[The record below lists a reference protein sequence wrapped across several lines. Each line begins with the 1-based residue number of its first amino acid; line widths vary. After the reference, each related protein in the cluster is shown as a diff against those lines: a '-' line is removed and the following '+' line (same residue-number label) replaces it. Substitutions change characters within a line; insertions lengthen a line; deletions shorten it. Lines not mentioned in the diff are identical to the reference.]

1 MRRPS
6 ARTRDLLIIT
16 GLVIAGI
23 AGIVISDS
31 PGPRVFSESKAGASP
46 PAPVQTRIKLPAS
59 FEYLQ
64 PGYNHT
70 PVYSRV
76 GVAAAPDGTVRLA
89 WQGPDGVHVTALG
102 PTMLRSGPDAVVR
115 GSTEVGGLVAH
126 DDGFA
131 LLTRR
136 PDRNALH
143 ETAAH
148 LVRFRGAKQAWS
160 APLTR
165 AKDTSP
171 VLAGALA
178 WNGTKYGAY
187 FVVHGAAGATKG
199 HYGDKLTYT
208 TAAGVKLKGGW
219 TWGCSH
225 DVGLALAPTPSGP
238 FASVCVDDRRSGVM
252 LSTGIGAADGAP
264 VIQREQCWAG
274 YCGATIG
281 GLVRSPSGP
290 WAVAFGS
297 RGATS
302 AKPTGGGRGWTVT
315 PATATHQIALRL
327 LRTKSRPKAR
337 TIYLTNDPSID
348 HVNIKIAPYG
358 RKHFLLSWQT
368 LATTTCKS
376 GTCTGHFTGTHL
388 RLVTLSGAWSGPET
402 ITQAHI
408 GGDMATLPDGS
419 LVWASAPNPPPYTTP
434 LAASPSTR
442 WLNVYRLYL

>member
-6 ARTRDLLIIT
+6 ARTRNLLISV
-16 GLVIAGI
+16 GLVLA
-23 AGIVISDS
+23 AVTGIVISDS
-31 PGPRVFSESKAGASP
+31 PRPRVFSESRAGTSP
-46 PAPVQTRIKLPAS
+46 LVPVRTWIRLPVS
-59 FEYLQ
+59 FKYLQ
-64 PGYNHT
+64 PGYHHT
-70 PVYSRV
+70 PGYARV
-76 GVAAAPDGTVRLA
+76 GVAAAPDGTVRVA

-102 PTMLRSGPDAVVR
+102 PTMRRSGPDTVVR

-136 PDRNALH
+136 PDRNTRH

-148 LVRFRGAKQAWS
+148 LVRFRGTEQAWS

-178 WNGTKYGAY
+178 WNGEKYGAY
-187 FVVHGAAGATKG
+187 FVVHGATGR
-199 HYGDKLTYT
+199 YGDRLTYT

-219 TWGCSH
+219 TWGCSR
-225 DVGLALAPTPSGP
+225 DVGLALAPAPSGP
-238 FASVCVDDRRSGVM
+238 FASVCVDDQRSGVL
-252 LSTGIGAADGAP
+252 LSTGVGAPADAP
-264 VIQREQCWAG
+264 VIQREQCRAG
-274 YCGATIG
+274 HCGASIG

-302 AKPTGGGRGWTVT
+302 AKPAADGRGWTVT

-327 LRTKSRPKAR
+327 LRTKSRPMAR
-337 TIYLTNDPSID
+337 TIYLTDDPSVD

-358 RKHFLLSWQT
+358 EQHFLLSWQT
-368 LATTTCKS
+368 LAKPTCRS
-376 GTCTGHFTGTHL
+376 GTCTGRFTGTHL

-402 ITQAHI
+402 ITKAHI
-408 GGDMATLPDGS
+408 DGDMATLPDGS
-419 LVWASAPNPPPYTTP
+419 LVWVSAPNPPLYSSP
-434 LAASPSTR
+434 LTASPATR
-442 WLNVYRLYL
+442 RLNVYHLYP